1 MKFGRGTFNMQRQRI
16 KKQDAKIIS
25 QFFKSNTSQFYST
38 GIMLLYFVLYGRFDS
53 ICKGNHRIIGYL
65 ELEGTHKHHRV
76 QLLKQVQ
83 LLKRDLKAS
92 DYF

>member
-1 MKFGRGTFNMQRQRI
+1 
-16 KKQDAKIIS
+16 
-25 QFFKSNTSQFYST
+25 
-38 GIMLLYFVLYGRFDS
+38 MLLYFVLYGRFDS